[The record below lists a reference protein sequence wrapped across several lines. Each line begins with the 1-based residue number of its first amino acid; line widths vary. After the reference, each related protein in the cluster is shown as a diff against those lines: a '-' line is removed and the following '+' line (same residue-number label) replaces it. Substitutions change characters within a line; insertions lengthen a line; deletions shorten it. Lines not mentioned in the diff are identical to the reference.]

1 MNVSSLL
8 TLGTMLIKRK
18 IKKYIFLII
27 SKKYEMYNNR
37 GHINHKNVTS
47 SSSSLIDTF
56 CVNYKNRTK
65 LLDQKSKQIHIQ
77 ENGGAKDLVVIVCR

>member
-1 MNVSSLL
+1 
-8 TLGTMLIKRK
+8 
-18 IKKYIFLII
+18 
-27 SKKYEMYNNR
+27 MYNNR

-77 ENGGAKDLVVIVCR
+77 ENGGAKDLVVIVCRWYKSNSELKWTKNGYSYWIG